1 MHLDALLWLF
11 LPVFVAG
18 GSALLS
24 FYIMQ
29 AKMEV
34 SLSKERESLA
44 EAHATISSQKVM
56 MEERIRA
63 TEESV
68 KRAALDEFLK
78 DFRVEERSYVR
89 ETKSLESEKRS
100 MIMQERLFF
109 RNIPLSDWVEHEMVV
124 EVGSDLKRLQEQA
137 SVFGGASLPAGSHA
151 GLAGGLS
158 MNDGAAADLET
169 PGQYDPGSSGGTS
182 QVQLADPGACR
193 VRGPVSLASNP
204 FPHDLRLN
212 GIMGLMAGPALAA
225 RTETGQ
231 LRDLTADFTA
241 WMASEQRRVFGLCLR
256 LLQDPDEADSATQ
269 DVFLKA
275 YTALSKEALRKE
287 DARVLDDPARW
298 VTRIAVNTCLDRLRS
313 QRWRFWRRRPSQQDE
328 QLILSWPRPPA
339 RRRRTGISRV
349 RFGRVWKR
357 RWRSFRR
364 ASGRHSLCGT
374 TRI

>member
-34 SLSKERESLA
+34 AVSKERETLA
-44 EAHATISSQKVM
+44 EAQATISSQKVM

-63 TEESV
+63 TEEAV

-124 EVGSDLKRLQEQA
+124 EVGSDLKRLQEQV

-151 GLAGGLS
+151 GLPAGLS
-158 MNDGAAADLET
+158 TNDGRLPISKLLDNTA
-169 PGQYDPGSSGGTS
+169 
-182 QVQLADPGACR
+182 V
-193 VRGPVSLASNP
+193 VRPAASNRSNS
-204 FPHDLRLN
+204 L
-212 GIMGLMAGPALAA
+212 IPAHA
-225 RTETGQ
+225 
-231 LRDLTADFTA
+231 
-241 WMASEQRRVFGLCLR
+241 VFGA
-256 LLQDPDEADSATQ
+256 Q
-269 DVFLKA
+269 
-275 YTALSKEALRKE
+275 
-287 DARVLDDPARW
+287 
-298 VTRIAVNTCLDRLRS
+298 
-313 QRWRFWRRRPSQQDE
+313 
-328 QLILSWPRPPA
+328 
-339 RRRRTGISRV
+339 
-349 RFGRVWKR
+349 
-357 RWRSFRR
+357 
-364 ASGRHSLCGT
+364 
-374 TRI
+374 